1 MNYCIV
7 GLGRHATRRV
17 IPSILESKSKL
28 IATVSTRNNNIQNVP
43 NFKNLSIAFKKLPK
57 NTIFYLCAP
66 LSVRQKQIINC
77 LKNSYNVISEKPIFI
92 EIKYLNESLT
102 YIKQKRLFL
111 YEHLI
116 YVNSIAYEKF
126 LSLYQS
132 KKNQIHKINLNFL
145 IPSFPKNTFRDQY
158 SLEENII
165 YDIGCYPIS
174 FLGNLKLNL
183 NDYKLSF
190 KRSNSNK
197 KLLIFIFDNEFLK
210 IKIKIGISKIY
221 QNNLEVFYS
230 KNKVLFNYFF
240 YGLSQKKNQKFFF
253 DNKLVKNKSYLDR
266 NSFIFLFNQKASFF
280 KNNKKCL
287 QKNYQSIVFLK
298 KFLKLVNTSN

>member
-7 GLGRHATRRV
+7 GLGRHATHRV

-28 IATVSTRNNNIQNVP
+28 IATVSTRHNNIQNVP
-43 NFKNLSIAFKKLPK
+43 NFKNLSIAFKKLPQ
-57 NTIFYLCAP
+57 NTIFYLCTP

-92 EIKYLNESLT
+92 EIKYLKKSLT
-102 YIKQKRLFL
+102 YIKQNKLFL

-126 LSLYQS
+126 LKFYQS
-132 KKNQIHKINLNFL
+132 KKNQISKIHLNFL

-158 SLEENII
+158 SIEENII

-174 FLGNLKLNL
+174 FLGKLKLNL

-190 KRSNSNK
+190 KRSKSNE
-197 KLLIFIFDNEFLK
+197 KLLIFIFENEFLK
-210 IKIKIGISKIY
+210 IKIRIGISKIY

-230 KNKVLFNYFF
+230 RNKVLFNYFF
-240 YGLSQKKNQKFFF
+240 YGLSQKKSQKFFS
-253 DNKLVKNKSYLDR
+253 DNKLINYKNYLDR
-266 NSFIFLFNQKASFF
+266 NSFTFLFNQKADFF
-280 KNNKKCL
+280 RNIRRCSEKNF
-287 QKNYQSIVFLK
+287 QSIIFLK
-298 KFLKLVNTSN
+298 KLLELVNTSN